1 MLGLLGM
8 VFLTAELKLTVIETV
23 QECID
28 AYLQLSED
36 VFKVDQ
42 VLEKVPLGDDQCR
55 FNYVDLETAIKGVIK
70 ERLDFE
76 DVPISASTL
85 RR

>member
-42 VLEKVPLGDDQCR
+42 VLEKVPLDDDQCR